1 MYPPE
6 QIEELKKYC
15 SKLSA
20 FTEGGVT
27 FLYLENLRLPQGCT
41 PEVCDALLCPVNRGD
56 GYPSRLFFP
65 TEAGSLRSPKWN
77 MADAHIGGKNWWAFS
92 WRHNLASP
100 TLAQLLV
107 EHLTAF
113 TRTA

>member
-6 QIEELKKYC
+6 QTEELKKFC

-27 FLYLENLRLPQGCT
+27 FLFLEGLRLPQGCT
-41 PEVCDALLCPVNRGD
+41 PAVCDALFCPVQRGD

-65 TEAGSLRSPKWN
+65 GKISSPRTQNWHIAN
-77 MADAHIGGKNWWAFS
+77 AHIGGKNWWAFS
-92 WRHNLASP
+92 WRVSLTNP
-100 TLAQLLV
+100 TLAQVLT

-113 TRTA
+113 TRTT